1 MDIKGQILSRVYV
14 VLVLLC
20 ILPVLV
26 VMRVV
31 HVAFG
36 QGEELRDIGE
46 RQANSYQE
54 IPAMRGTILDREG
67 RILAVNTA
75 RYDLALD
82 PKMPGFEDVQDEF
95 FDKLSKLTRR
105 PASYFRRRV
114 RERSSPNYVL
124 LERDLDEAQKEEID
138 EWDIPGVIL
147 SPEFGRRYNYGKTGA
162 HVLGHV
168 NTDGRGIAGVEMQY
182 DEYLRGTPGRRA
194 IKRDRL
200 GRIKAF
206 VGGSVVEPVNG
217 ESIVLTIDLIRQTIL
232 EQELAR
238 GVAETQANWGTAI
251 AMDPYTGAILAMANV
266 PTYDPNEPGAYR
278 VEALRNHAVTD
289 QIEPGS
295 TFKIVTA
302 IAALDRGKVSMDERI
317 DTGPGYMEVRGR
329 MLRDSHPLGVAT
341 FREILAQSS
350 NIGMHKVAERL
361 EPGVLY
367 KYARDLG
374 FGQMSWVDLP
384 GEVGGRLKK
393 PSEWSATTRSALS
406 RGYEISATPLQILTA
421 YCALANGGL
430 LVHPYIVSERR
441 DVTGRT
447 IWTAP
452 TDSVR
457 RVFKAETAR
466 KLLPALEEAV
476 QDGTAKRAQIEGL
489 PIAGKTGTAMKVVGG
504 RYTGAHRASF
514 VGFFPADNPQV
525 AMIVVLDEPK
535 TATFGG
541 TASAP
546 IFQRIASRWIG
557 TFPKLAERLA
567 PTAPLPARAPDV
579 VPSVVGRPGAI
590 AASQLLAVGIA
601 AEQPERPSG
610 IVEKQI
616 PGAGMQVDAATTV
629 KLWAARDTETQKM
642 PDLSGLS
649 ARQAAF
655 WLASRGIPY
664 KIEGQGRVVSQSPEA
679 GERPSGL
686 AMIQC
691 R

>member
-1 MDIKGQILSRVYV
+1 MDIKGQILTRVYV

-26 VMRVV
+26 VMRVM

-82 PKMPGFEDVQDEF
+82 PKMPGFEAEQDAF
-95 FDKLSKLTRR
+95 FDKLSKLTGKS
-105 PASYFRRRV
+105 ASHFRRRV

-124 LERDLDEAQKEEID
+124 LERDLNEAQKEEID
-138 EWDIPGVIL
+138 EWGIPGVIL
-147 SPEFGRRYNYGKTGA
+147 SPEFGRRYNYGRTGA
-162 HVLGHV
+162 HLLGHV
-168 NTDGRGIAGVEMQY
+168 NTDGHGIAGIEIQY
-182 DEYLRGTPGRRA
+182 DEYLRGAPGRRA

-206 VGGSVVEPVNG
+206 VGASVVEPENG
-217 ESIVLTIDLIRQTIL
+217 ESVVLTIDLIRQTIL

-238 GVAETQANWGTAI
+238 GVAETRANWGAAI
-251 AMDPYTGAILAMANV
+251 AMDPFTGEILAMANV
-266 PTYDPNEPGAYR
+266 PTYDPNEPGAFG
-278 VEALRNHAVTD
+278 VASLRNHAVTD

-295 TFKIVTA
+295 TFKVVTA
-302 IAALDRGKVSMDERI
+302 IAAVDLGKVSMDEQI

-374 FGQMSWVDLP
+374 FGQMTWVDLP
-384 GEVGGRLKK
+384 GEAGGLLKK
-393 PSEWSATTRSALS
+393 PSTWSKTTRSALS
-406 RGYEISATPLQILTA
+406 RGYEIAATPLQILTA

-430 LVHPYIVSERR
+430 LVHPYVVSERR

-457 RVFKAETAR
+457 RVFKAETAQ
-466 KLLPALEEAV
+466 KLLPALQEAV

-535 TATFGG
+535 TATYGG

-546 IFQRIASRWIG
+546 VFQRVASRWVG
-557 TFPKLAERLA
+557 TFPKIAERLA
-567 PTAPLPARAPDV
+567 PTAPLPAPAPDV
-579 VPSVVGRPGAI
+579 MPSVVGRPGAV
-590 AASQLLAVGIA
+590 AAGQLLAVGIA
-601 AEQPERPSG
+601 AELPERADG

-616 PGAGMQVDAATTV
+616 PGAGMQVDDATV
-629 KLWAARDTETQKM
+629 VRLWAAKDSETQRM

-649 ARQAAF
+649 ARQATF

-664 KIEGQGRVVSQSPEA
+664 RVEGQGRVVSQSPEA
-679 GERPSGL
+679 GALLSDT
-686 AMIQC
+686 AVIQC